1 MTELRTKSKKFIS
14 SWHHFLTMLS
24 LLVWFGALPKPTF
37 ETSIKVYSKL
47 GGIFLGAIQ
56 RPCLKNVDAYS
67 VLRKMQNRIATWL
80 CHPKMPSRY
89 LALFVDTSRLT
100 SPDFPFVD
108 HLDAK
113 LSQQVLGAL
122 GKALRIDAMWDEDL
136 TCAKSRLASKG
147 LRFEEGDQLSIL
159 RDVHG
164 IHLQEL
170 FPMEVEAYTF
180 GVTIRKVWTNF
191 HAEKLGCIHLFPHL
205 EKLDCGGWIKEVDFK
220 RLAQVKTLTDLDTG
234 TTCLNEDVGL
244 MTSLKALSVHVH
256 DVGCI
261 PTTIGLLTRL
271 THLVLGGRGFTQT
284 IPSELGQLGELA
296 YLRIANTNVSGNIPS
311 ELCRL
316 TKLENL
322 ALPWNGHLGGSLPNE
337 FCNLKLLTFLNLHV
351 TPVETNG
358 CLHGWRHHAISNSE
372 SYWTRKV

>member
-1 MTELRTKSKKFIS
+1 
-14 SWHHFLTMLS
+14 MLS
-24 LLVWFGALPKPTF
+24 LLACFGALPTPTCKK
-37 ETSIKVYSKL
+37 TSIQVYSKL
-47 GGIFLGAIQ
+47 GGTFLGAIQ
-56 RPCLKNVDAYS
+56 RPCLKEVDAYS
-67 VLRKMQNRIATWL
+67 VLRKLQDRIATWL
-80 CHPKMPSRY
+80 CHPKMPPRY
-89 LALFVDTSRLT
+89 LALFAGTLRLT
-100 SPDFPFVD
+100 SQDFPFVD

-113 LSQQVLGAL
+113 TSQQVIDVLGQ
-122 GKALRIDAMWDEDL
+122 ALRIDAIWDDNLER
-136 TCAKSRLASKG
+136 TKSRLACKG
-147 LRFEEGDQLSIL
+147 FRVVVSGHKLSCV
-159 RDVHG
+159 RGVHDVDLKEVLP
-164 IHLQEL
+164 I
-170 FPMEVEAYTF
+170 EVEAYTF
-180 GVTIRKVWTNF
+180 RDTIRDVWVNTR
-191 HAEKLGCIHLFPHL
+191 AKTLGCLHLFPHL
-205 EKLDCGGWIKEVDFK
+205 EKLSCGGCIEEVDFK

-284 IPSELGQLGELA
+284 IPSELGKLGELS
-296 YLRIANTNVSGNIPS
+296 YLGIAATNVSGSIPS